1 MTAAGDLYR
10 HDNAPHG
17 KWRAVSTF
25 PKHFHDGS
33 EDRVEES
40 QISDNPEQAPREF
53 LSFVRSKL
61 LDSR

>member
-40 QISDNPEQAPREF
+40 QISDNPEQALREF